1 MRRGFRAVPEGALPR
16 VVGYGLFLAAGTAL
30 LQLLDYQSLVR
41 DNVRDF
47 YIALVA
53 AAFLAVGL
61 AVGMRLV
68 ARPPATG
75 DGNLK
80 ALDALGI
87 SPRELDVLRLLDAGR
102 SNKEIARQLGISPN
116 TVKTHVTRLYEKLD
130 ARRRTDAVAKAR
142 ALGLL

>member
-1 MRRGFRAVPEGALPR
+1 MRRGFNAVPDSFLLRA
-16 VVGYGLFLAAGTAL
+16 VGYGLFLAAGTAL

-41 DNVRDF
+41 DNVRDL

-53 AAFLAVGL
+53 AAFLAIGL

-75 DGNLK
+75 DGNPK

-87 SPRELDVLRLLDAGR
+87 SARELDVLRLLDAGR

-142 ALGLL
+142 GLGLL